1 MPIAINSA
9 GIIMPLMALLFLV
22 DKVLVMADPFP
33 IILNCRERSLA
44 HFPARPLGCYSLLNM
59 PSEPPL
65 VLHEPPLEVDLLVI
79 VGGVSRLIFVCI

>member
-1 MPIAINSA
+1 
-9 GIIMPLMALLFLV
+9 MALLFLV

-44 HFPARPLGCYSLLNM
+44 HFPARPLGREFLLHV

-79 VGGVSRLIFVCI
+79 VGGVSRLIFVCIKGYRV